1 MRKGNILVVE
11 DIRQERTALCEVLK
25 GWGYRV
31 TAVGNG
37 VSALEK
43 LKGQN
48 YDLVISDLR
57 MPELNGLE
65 LLRKVNEEEIAVPVI
80 IISGYGTVESAVE
93 AMKLGAFDFILKPF
107 TPKVIKPITAKA
119 IHGKISSSSPSA
131 DSEPVEPSIITRN
144 PQVLDILDLAKTV
157 ANSKASVLIQGES
170 GTGKELF
177 ARFIH
182 NQSSRRNKTFV
193 AVNCAALPEGLLE
206 SELFGHEKGSFT
218 GAVSRK
224 LGKFELAMGGTIL
237 LDEISEMNSQL
248 QAKLL
253 RVLQESE
260 IDRVGGQHPV
270 PIDTRVISTTN
281 QDIEAAIQ
289 AEKFRA
295 DLYYRLNVIPIR
307 LPLLRD
313 RKDDVPLLADYFI
326 KKYNKI
332 DGRSVKGLT
341 KDAAQTLMRMHWPG
355 NVRELE
361 NMMERAVL
369 FCRGEMIDKDAL
381 FLGEKPKAAFRGVGP
396 YRPEAGV
403 SESSSI
409 PARSLKEMEKRMIF
423 HTLDQTNGNRTHAAD
438 ILGISVRTLRNK
450 LNEYREKMSA
460 SVGL

>member
-1 MRKGNILVVE
+1 MHKGNILLIE
-11 DIRQERTALCEVLK
+11 DIDQERASLCEVLK
-25 GWGYRV
+25 GEGYRV

-37 VSALEK
+37 VSALEE
-43 LKGQN
+43 LKGHN
-48 YDLVISDLR
+48 YDLIISDLR
-57 MPELNGLE
+57 MPELDGLG
-65 LLRKVNEEEIAVPVI
+65 LLRKLNEKEIDIPFIV
-80 IISGYGTVESAVE
+80 ISGYGTVESAIE

-107 TPKVIKPITAKA
+107 SPKAMKTVATKA
-119 IHGKISSSSPSA
+119 IHSRISSSSPGKDTKPEA
-131 DSEPVEPSIITRN
+131 ASIITRN
-144 PQVLDILDLAKTV
+144 RQMFDQLNLVKTV
-157 ANSKASVLIQGES
+157 ADSKASVLIQGES

-177 ARFIH
+177 SRFIH

-218 GAVSRK
+218 GAVSKK
-224 LGKFELAMGGTIL
+224 LGKFELAQGGTML
-237 LDEISEMNSQL
+237 LDEISEMNIHL

-260 IDRVGGQHPV
+260 IDRVGGRHPV

-281 QDIEAAIQ
+281 QDIEAAVQ

-307 LPLLRD
+307 LPPLRE
-313 RKDDVPLLADYFI
+313 REDDILLLADYFI

-332 DGRSVKGLT
+332 DGRNVKGLT
-341 KDAAQTLMRMHWPG
+341 KDAARILMRMQWPG

-361 NMMERAVL
+361 NIMERAVL
-369 FCRGEMIDKDAL
+369 LCRGKLIDKDDL
-381 FLGEKPKAAFRGVGP
+381 FIGENPKA
-396 YRPEAGV
+396 AGV
-403 SESSSI
+403 SEFSSV
-409 PARSLKEMEKRMIF
+409 PAGSLKEMEERMILN
-423 HTLDQTNGNRTHAAD
+423 TLNQTNGNRTHAAE

-460 SVGL
+460 SGGL

>member
-1 MRKGNILVVE
+1 MHKGNILVVE
-11 DIRQERTALCEVLK
+11 DIHQERAALCEVLK

-43 LKGQN
+43 LRGQN
-48 YDLVISDLR
+48 YDLVVSDLR

-65 LLRKVNEEEIAVPVI
+65 LLRKVNDEEITVPVI

-107 TPKVIKPITAKA
+107 APKVMKSVTAKA
-119 IHGKISSSSPSA
+119 VNRTISSSSNRG

-144 PQVLDILDLAKTV
+144 SQMLELLDLAKTV

-182 NQSSRRNKTFV
+182 DQSSRRNETFV

-224 LGKFELAMGGTIL
+224 LGKFELAGGGTIL
-237 LDEISEMNSQL
+237 LDEISEMNIQL

-281 QDIEAAIQ
+281 QDIESAIQ
-289 AEKFRA
+289 TEKFRA

-307 LPLLRD
+307 LPPLRE
-313 RKDDVPLLADYFI
+313 RKNDILLLADYFI
-326 KKYNKI
+326 KQYNKI
-332 DGRSVKGLT
+332 DGRNAKGLT
-341 KDAAQTLMRMHWPG
+341 KDAAQILMSMHWPG

-369 FCRGEMIDKDAL
+369 LCRGELIDKDAL
-381 FLGEKPKAAFRGVGP
+381 LITEKPKATGMP
-396 YRPEAGV
+396 DL
-403 SESSSI
+403 SSI
-409 PARSLKEMEKRMIF
+409 RAGSLKEMEKRMIF
-423 HTLDQTNGNRTHAAD
+423 HTLDHTNGNRTHAAD

-450 LNEYREKMSA
+450 LNEYRERMSA
-460 SVGL
+460 PGGI

>member
-1 MRKGNILVVE
+1 MHKGDILVVE
-11 DIRQERTALCEVLK
+11 DIHQERAALCEALK
-25 GWGYRV
+25 GWGYKV

-43 LKGQN
+43 LKAQN
-48 YDLVISDLR
+48 YDLIVSDLR
-57 MPELNGLE
+57 MPELNGME
-65 LLRKVNEEEIAVPVI
+65 LLRKVNDEKIAVPVI

-107 TPKVIKPITAKA
+107 APKVMKSITAKA
-119 IHGKISSSSPSA
+119 VHSRISSPSNRA
-131 DSEPVEPSIITRN
+131 DSEPMEPSIITRD
-144 PQVLDILDLAKTV
+144 PQMLDLLDLAKTV
-157 ANSKASVLIQGES
+157 ATSKAPVLIQGES

-182 NQSSRRNKTFV
+182 DQSSRRNEAFV

-224 LGKFELAMGGTIL
+224 LGKFELARGGTIL
-237 LDEISEMNSQL
+237 LDEISEMNIQL

-270 PIDTRVISTTN
+270 AIDTRVISTTN
-281 QDIEAAIQ
+281 QDIESAIQ
-289 AEKFRA
+289 TEKFRP

-307 LPLLRD
+307 LPPLRD
-313 RKDDVPLLADYFI
+313 RKNDILMLADYFI
-326 KKYNKI
+326 KKYKKI
-332 DGRSVKGLT
+332 EGRNANGLT
-341 KDAAQTLMRMHWPG
+341 KDAAQILIRMHWPG

-369 FCRGEMIDKDAL
+369 LCRGELIDKDAL
-381 FLGEKPKAAFRGVGP
+381 LIREKPKAAGMPDLSSVRVG
-396 YRPEAGV
+396 
-403 SESSSI
+403 
-409 PARSLKEMEKRMIF
+409 SLKEMEKTMIF
-423 HTLDQTNGNRTHAAD
+423 HTLNQTNGNRTHAAD

-460 SVGL
+460 SGGI

>member
-1 MRKGNILVVE
+1 VHKGNILVVE
-11 DIRQERTALCEVLK
+11 DISQERAALCEVLQ
-25 GWGYRV
+25 GWGYKV

-43 LKGQN
+43 LKGKD
-48 YDLVISDLR
+48 YDLVISDLT

-65 LLRKVNEEEIAVPVI
+65 LLRNVNEEEIAVPVI

-107 TPKVIKPITAKA
+107 APKVMKSITAKA
-119 IHGKISSSSPSA
+119 IHGKISSSPRA
-131 DSEPVEPSIITRN
+131 DSKPAEPSIITRN
-144 PQVLDILDLAKTV
+144 PQMLDLLDLAKTV

-177 ARFIH
+177 ARFLH
-182 NQSSRRNKTFV
+182 NQSSRCNKNFV

-218 GAVSRK
+218 GAVSKK
-224 LGKFELAMGGTIL
+224 LGKFELALGGTIL

-289 AEKFRA
+289 AQKFRA
-295 DLYYRLNVIPIR
+295 DLYYRLNVVPIR
-307 LPLLRD
+307 LPPLRD
-313 RKDDVPLLADYFI
+313 RKDDISLLADYFV

-332 DGRSVKGLT
+332 DGRNVKGLT
-341 KDAAQTLMRMHWPG
+341 KDAAQALIRMHWHG

-361 NMMERAVL
+361 NMIERAVL
-369 FCRGEMIDKDAL
+369 LCRGELIDKNAL
-381 FLGEKPKAAFRGVGP
+381 FAVEKPKAAG
-396 YRPEAGV
+396 EA
-403 SESSSI
+403 ELSSI
-409 PARSLKEMEKRMIF
+409 PAGSLKEMEKRMIL

-460 SVGL
+460 SSGL

>member
-1 MRKGNILVVE
+1 MHRSHILVVE
-11 DIRQERTALCEVLK
+11 DIRQERDALCDLLK
-25 GWGYRV
+25 GWGYGV
-31 TAVGNG
+31 TGVDNG
-37 VSALEK
+37 ISALEK
-43 LKGQN
+43 LKGGD
-48 YDLVISDLR
+48 YDLVISDLK

-65 LLRKVNEEEIAVPVI
+65 LLRKIDEDRMGVPVI
-80 IISGYGTVESAVE
+80 IISGYGTVESSVD
-93 AMKLGAFDFILKPF
+93 AMKLGAFDFVLKPF
-107 TPKVIKPITAKA
+107 APKAMKSIAAKA
-119 IHGKISSSSPSA
+119 LHSRISFSSPGA
-131 DSEPVEPSIITRN
+131 DSDPLEPSIITRN
-144 PQVLDILDLAKTV
+144 PQMLNLLDLAKTV

-182 NQSSRRNKTFV
+182 EQSSRRNKTFV

-224 LGKFELAMGGTIL
+224 LGKFELAVGGTIL
-237 LDEISEMNSQL
+237 LDEISEMNTQL

-260 IDRVGGQHPV
+260 IDRVGGRHPI

-281 QDIEAAIQ
+281 QDIEAAIR

-307 LPLLRD
+307 LPSLRD
-313 RKDDVPLLADYFI
+313 RKDDILLLADHFI
-326 KKYNKI
+326 QKYNKI
-332 DGRSVKGLT
+332 DGRNVKGLT
-341 KDAAQTLMRMHWPG
+341 KDAAQILTYMHWTG

-361 NMMERAVL
+361 NVMERAVL
-369 FCRGEMIDKDAL
+369 LSRGERIDKDAL
-381 FLGEKPKAAFRGVGP
+381 LIGNETKARGV
-396 YRPEAGV
+396 PELSCMPAG
-403 SESSSI
+403 
-409 PARSLKEMEKRMIF
+409 SLKEMEKKMIM

-460 SVGL
+460 AGGL

>member
-1 MRKGNILVVE
+1 LRLVAAPMQNRAESVTLAANLDSLMKLSSPGVYPRKGIAVHKGNILVVE
-11 DIRQERTALCEVLK
+11 DIHQERAALCEVLK

-48 YDLVISDLR
+48 YDLVISDLK

-65 LLRKVNEEEIAVPVI
+65 LLRKVDEDKIGVPVI
-80 IISGYGTVESAVE
+80 IISGYGTVQSAVD
-93 AMKLGAFDFILKPF
+93 AMKLGAFDFVLKPF
-107 TPKVIKPITAKA
+107 APKALKSMAAKA
-119 IHGKISSSSPSA
+119 IHSRISFSSSST
-131 DSEPVEPSIITRN
+131 DSDLLEPSIITRN
-144 PQVLDILDLAKTV
+144 PQMLDLLDLAKTV
-157 ANSKASVLIQGES
+157 ANSKAPVLIQGES

-237 LDEISEMNSQL
+237 LDEISEMNTQL

-270 PIDTRVISTTN
+270 PIDTRVVSTTN
-281 QDIEAAIQ
+281 QDIESAIQ
-289 AEKFRA
+289 REKFRA

-307 LPLLRD
+307 LPPLRD
-313 RKDDVPLLADYFI
+313 RKNDIPLLADYFI
-326 KKYNKI
+326 KKYKKI
-332 DGRSVKGLT
+332 EGRNAKGLT
-341 KDAAQTLMRMHWPG
+341 KDAAQILIRMPWPG
-355 NVRELE
+355 NVR
-361 NMMERAVL
+361 
-369 FCRGEMIDKDAL
+369 
-381 FLGEKPKAAFRGVGP
+381 
-396 YRPEAGV
+396 
-403 SESSSI
+403 
-409 PARSLKEMEKRMIF
+409 
-423 HTLDQTNGNRTHAAD
+423 
-438 ILGISVRTLRNK
+438 
-450 LNEYREKMSA
+450 
-460 SVGL
+460 

>member
-1 MRKGNILVVE
+1 MF
-11 DIRQERTALCEVLK
+11 
-25 GWGYRV
+25 
-31 TAVGNG
+31 
-37 VSALEK
+37 
-43 LKGQN
+43 
-48 YDLVISDLR
+48 DL
-57 MPELNGLE
+57 
-65 LLRKVNEEEIAVPVI
+65 
-80 IISGYGTVESAVE
+80 
-93 AMKLGAFDFILKPF
+93 
-107 TPKVIKPITAKA
+107 
-119 IHGKISSSSPSA
+119 
-131 DSEPVEPSIITRN
+131 
-144 PQVLDILDLAKTV
+144 LDLAKTV

-182 NQSSRRNKTFV
+182 NQSSRRNKNFV

-224 LGKFELAMGGTIL
+224 LGKFELALGGSIL
-237 LDEISEMNSQL
+237 LDEIGEMNSQL

-289 AEKFRA
+289 AQQFRT
-295 DLYYRLNVIPIR
+295 DLYYRLNVVPIR
-307 LPLLRD
+307 LPPLRD
-313 RKDDVPLLADYFI
+313 RQDDISLLADYFI

-332 DGRSVKGLT
+332 DGRNIKGLT
-341 KDAAQTLMRMHWPG
+341 KDAAQTLIRMHWPG

-361 NMMERAVL
+361 NMIERAVL
-369 FCRGEMIDKDAL
+369 LCGGELIDKDAL
-381 FLGEKPKAAFRGVGP
+381 FVGEKPKAALRPPARRGTGLRLGEGVGHYPPACKP
-396 YRPEAGV
+396 YGLEAGPEARV
-403 SESSSI
+403 PELSSI
-409 PARSLKEMEKRMIF
+409 PTGSLKEMEKRMIF

-460 SVGL
+460 SGGL

>member
-1 MRKGNILVVE
+1 MHKGNILVVE
-11 DIRQERTALCEVLK
+11 DIHQERAALCEVLK

-37 VSALEK
+37 VSALRK
-43 LKGQN
+43 LQGRN

-57 MPELNGLE
+57 MSELNGLE

-93 AMKLGAFDFILKPF
+93 AMKLGAFDFISKPF
-107 TPKVIKPITAKA
+107 APKVMKSIAAKA
-119 IHGKISSSSPSA
+119 IHSRTSSSSPRA
-131 DSEPVEPSIITRN
+131 DSGPVEPSIITRN
-144 PQVLDILDLAKTV
+144 PQMLDLLDLAKTV

-182 NQSSRRNKTFV
+182 NQSSRRNKNFV

-224 LGKFELAMGGTIL
+224 LGKFELALGGTIL

-281 QDIEAAIQ
+281 QDAEAAIQ
-289 AEKFRA
+289 AQKFRT
-295 DLYYRLNVIPIR
+295 DLYYRLNVVPIR
-307 LPLLRD
+307 LPPLRD
-313 RKDDVPLLADYFI
+313 RKDDIPLLADYFI

-332 DGRSVKGLT
+332 DGRNVKGLT
-341 KDAAQTLMRMHWPG
+341 KDAAQILMGMHWPG

-361 NMMERAVL
+361 NMIERAVL
-369 FCRGEMIDKDAL
+369 LCRGELIDKDAL
-381 FLGEKPKAAFRGVGP
+381 FLGEKPKAAGV
-396 YRPEAGV
+396 PEL
-403 SESSSI
+403 SSI
-409 PARSLKEMEKRMIF
+409 PAGSLKEMEKRMIF

-460 SVGL
+460 SGGL

>member
-1 MRKGNILVVE
+1 LVAE
-11 DIRQERTALCEVLK
+11 DIHQERTALCEVLK
-25 GWGYRV
+25 GWGYTV

-37 VSALEK
+37 ASAVEK

-65 LLRKVNEEEIAVPVI
+65 LLRKVNEEENAVPVI

-107 TPKVIKPITAKA
+107 APKVMESIATKA
-119 IHGKISSSSPSA
+119 IQSSTSSSYPRT
-131 DSEPVEPSIITRN
+131 DSEIVEPSIITRN
-144 PQVLDILDLAKTV
+144 PQMLDLLSLAKTV
-157 ANSKASVLIQGES
+157 ADSKASVLIQGES

-182 NQSSRRNKTFV
+182 NQSSRRDKTFV

-224 LGKFELAMGGTIL
+224 LGKFELAIGGTIL
-237 LDEISEMNSQL
+237 LDEISEMNIQL

-270 PIDTRVISTTN
+270 PIDARVISTTN
-281 QDIEAAIQ
+281 QDIEAVIQ

-295 DLYYRLNVIPIR
+295 DLYYRLNVVPIR
-307 LPLLRD
+307 LPPLRE
-313 RKDDVPLLADYFI
+313 RRDDVPLLADYFI

-332 DGRSVKGLT
+332 DGRNIKGLT
-341 KDAAQTLMRMHWPG
+341 KDAAQALMCMHWPG

-361 NMMERAVL
+361 NMMERAIL
-369 FCRGEMIDKDAL
+369 LCRGELVNKDAL
-381 FLGEKPKAAFRGVGP
+381 FLGEGPKAVGGA
-396 YRPEAGV
+396 EL
-403 SESSSI
+403 SSI
-409 PARSLKEMEKRMIF
+409 VI
-423 HTLDQTNGNRTHAAD
+423 HTSWFSEGDGKKDDLT
-438 ILGISVRTLRNK
+438 
-450 LNEYREKMSA
+450 YP
-460 SVGL
+460 